1 MLYQIIYAPSLAA
14 IPYVA
19 QNIGAGN
26 IDRVKKTV
34 LRSILITTA
43 FGVTF
48 GSLSAIFS
56 AELSS
61 IMSTTPAIIKYSQQ
75 RMIIVSSTYFLFG
88 INEIMGGVLKGM
100 GKSIIPTVSTLVFMC
115 LIRFPWVYFIFPMYP
130 NLTFLYL
137 IWTIGWILSIT
148 TLLIAYF
155 PAISKLQS
163 RLSADKTVSEIVL

>member
-1 MLYQIIYAPSLAA
+1 MAIAAQFDGLLYQIIYAPSLAA

-88 INEIMGGVLKGM
+88 INEIMGGVLKGN
-100 GKSIIPTVSTLVFMC
+100 GQVHNSHSINACIYVSDSFSVGLF
-115 LIRFPWVYFIFPMYP
+115 
-130 NLTFLYL
+130 
-137 IWTIGWILSIT
+137 
-148 TLLIAYF
+148 YF
-155 PAISKLQS
+155 P
-163 RLSADKTVSEIVL
+163 DVS